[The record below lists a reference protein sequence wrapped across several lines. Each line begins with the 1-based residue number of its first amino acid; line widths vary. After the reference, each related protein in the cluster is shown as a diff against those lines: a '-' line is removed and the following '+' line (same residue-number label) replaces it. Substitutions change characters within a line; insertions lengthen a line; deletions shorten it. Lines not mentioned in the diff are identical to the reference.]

1 MSIIRFEQINDKIIA
16 LRNKQVILDSDVAD
30 LYGVATKEVNQA
42 VKNNPEKF
50 PDGYIIIPTTKEWQ
64 KLKVEIF
71 NSNYLI
77 DSIPEG
83 LRSKILTAK
92 FSKMRVSPK
101 AFTEKGLYM
110 LATILKGP
118 QAIQTTIAIIEA
130 FAKLREL
137 ARNLQFIN
145 ESTDGIDQKNL
156 LQQTGRLFSDLLNED
171 LEAYDTETTVELNLA
186 LLKLKHTVKKKRPES
201 PIQT

>member
-1 MSIIRFEQINDKIIA
+1 MNIIRLEQINDKIIA
-16 LRNKQVILDSDVAD
+16 VRNNQVILDNDVAE

-50 PDGYIIIPTTKEWQ
+50 PKGYVITPSASEWQ
-64 KLKVEIF
+64 KLKIEIF
-71 NSNYLI
+71 NSNYLRYSVS
-77 DSIPEG
+77 DD

-110 LATILKGP
+110 LVTILKGP
-118 QAIQTTIAIIEA
+118 QAVQTTIAIIEA

-137 ARNLQFIN
+137 TRSLQFVQ
-145 ESTDGIDQKNL
+145 ETTDNSEQRNL
-156 LQQTGRLFSDLLNED
+156 LQQSGQLFSELLND
-171 LEAYDTETTVELNLA
+171 NLELYDTETTLELNLA
-186 LLKLKHTVKKKRPES
+186 LLRLKRTVKKKRP
-201 PIQT
+201 

>member
-1 MSIIRFEQINDKIIA
+1 MQIIRFEQINDKIIA
-16 LRNKQVILDSDVAD
+16 IRNNQVILDSDVAE

-50 PDGYIIIPTTKEWQ
+50 PKGYVITPSTSEWQ
-64 KLKVEIF
+64 KLKIGLL
-71 NSNYLI
+71 NSNYLT
-77 DSIPEG
+77 DTVSND

-110 LATILKGP
+110 LATVLKGS
-118 QAIQTTIAIIEA
+118 QAIQTTLAIIEA

-137 ARNLQFIN
+137 TRNLQSIH
-145 ESTDGIDQKNL
+145 ETPGSGEQRNL
-156 LQQTGRLFSDLLNED
+156 LQQSGKLFTELLSGDPESC
-171 LEAYDTETTVELNLA
+171 DTETTLELNLA
-186 LLKLKHTVKKKRPES
+186 LLKLKRTVKKKRS
-201 PIQT
+201 QTHTQE